1 MKSADR
7 PTCRSLVLPLAL
19 ALVIAGCG
27 DGPPLSEGSPDFPTP
42 IPSATPVTPGVPTP
56 LPTATPDSI
65 GGEIPDSLNTIRVV
79 YRADS
84 GFACC
89 VAVDPALVPVVP
101 PSDQRLLL
109 LDGLPAGAGLLSVA
123 GFSVDFAPTVDGIVR
138 MCAAIPAAAVR
149 GPCDQTRVASPSF
162 VNVNEPERVVI
173 PSSGRI
179 DTGTELASVPF
190 VAEVDP
196 PQAANVTNP
205 FVLTFAAVDAEDS
218 VDPDSIRVEVTLADG
233 SILDLTSSLSIQACA
248 DRSVSGLPCTPV
260 EQLDVSGYRVSAPP
274 LDADGAVA
282 VRIRAR
288 NASGRSLDFAYG
300 FSVLQPT
307 PTTTPTRTPTP
318 TPTLTPTATP
328 TNTPTRTPTSTPT
341 RTPTPTSTP
350 TGTPSATPT
359 RTPTATP
366 TNTPTLTPTATRT
379 GTPTT
384 TPTSTATRT
393 PTPTRPAGL
402 RLVAYAATLQGQ
414 VTVIDADRDVVE
426 ARVPVGGE
434 PLRINLD
441 ELRGRLLVTSRATN
455 TLTVLSAETD
465 QILAQIP
472 VAGGPSG
479 VDVAPGGLRAYVA
492 NEVSNTVAVIDLEAS
507 RIIATVAAGT
517 TPTDVEVLPGG
528 DAVFVSNRSSDDLT
542 RLDPDTL
549 AVVQIPG
556 IGGQPEGMT
565 TNDAGDRLYV
575 TLVEDDAVAEI
586 DTRTHEVLRRFA
598 VAAQPRDVAI
608 SADGSRLFVI
618 SSFSEALTVVDLAS
632 GEAIDRVDVGF
643 QPRRIARIPDGDR
656 AYISGF
662 QPNSI
667 GVFDAATREVVR
679 ILGIGDS
686 PNDVTVG
693 YVRR

>member
-1 MKSADR
+1 MRSADR
-7 PTCRSLVLPLAL
+7 PTYRSQVLHLVL
-19 ALVIAGCG
+19 ALVLAGCG

-42 IPSATPVTPGVPTP
+42 VPSATPVTPGVPTP

-65 GGEIPDSLNTIRVV
+65 GGDIPDSLSTVRIV
-79 YRADS
+79 YQADS

-123 GFSVDFAPTVDGIVR
+123 GFSGDFAPTVDGIVE

-149 GPCDQTRVASPSF
+149 GPCDQTRVAAPSF
-162 VNVNEPERVVI
+162 ANEPERVVI

-179 DTGTELASVPF
+179 DTGTELVSIPF

-218 VDPDSIRVEVTLADG
+218 VDPASIRVEVTLADG
-233 SILDLTSSLSIQACA
+233 AVLDLTSSLTLQACD
-248 DRSVSGLPCTPV
+248 DRSVSALPCTPV

-274 LDADGAVA
+274 LAADGAVA

-288 NASGRSLDFAYG
+288 NAAGRNLDFAYG
-300 FSVLQPT
+300 FSVVQPT

-318 TPTLTPTATP
+318 TATLTPTATP

-350 TGTPSATPT
+350 TGTASVTPT
-359 RTPTATP
+359 GTPTPTP
-366 TNTPTLTPTATRT
+366 TNTPTLTPTVTA
-379 GTPTT
+379 TPTA
-384 TPTSTATRT
+384 TATRT

-414 VTVIDADRDVVE
+414 VTVIDADRDMVE

-455 TLTVLSAETD
+455 SLTVLSAETD
-465 QILAQIP
+465 EILARIP

-479 VDVAPGGLRAYVA
+479 IDVAPGGLRAFVA
-492 NEVSNTVAVIDLEAS
+492 NESANTIAIIDLDANVVV
-507 RIIATVAAGT
+507 ATVPAGT

-549 AVVQIPG
+549 AVEQIAD

-565 TNDAGDRLYV
+565 TNVAGDRLYV
-575 TLVEDDAVAEI
+575 ALVEDDAVAEI
-586 DTRTHEVLRRFA
+586 DTRSHEVLRRFA
-598 VAAQPRDVAI
+598 VAAQPRDVTI
-608 SADGSRLFVI
+608 SVDGSRLFVI

-667 GVFDAATREVVR
+667 GVFDAATGDVVR